1 MKNHCILISLLL
13 IVLVVGCNNQEKHT
27 QKATPKKKRKYTTE
41 NSILQYTSPEI
52 KYDNLTFLFKFYYDN
67 TGYLLNKIEVY
78 NNENIY
84 QTIPTHKAIED
95 RKIYFKDWNF
105 DGYKDISIII
115 NQGSGGTNYCIWN
128 YNPKVK
134 KFIFNKDLSDVLG
147 LEMDSTSKHI
157 IFHYRVGWQEELWD
171 TLIYKK
177 SKLVF
182 IKGMRQQQWND
193 EKGNQWRKRTFNKI
207 INHRCVTK
215 VDSIIIEQ

>member
-1 MKNHCILISLLL
+1 MKNNFKLISLLL
-13 IVLVVGCNNQEKHT
+13 IMLVVGCNNQEKNI
-27 QKATPKKKRKYTTE
+27 QKAAPKNKRKYATK
-41 NSILQYTSPEI
+41 NSVIQYTSSKI
-52 KYDNLTFLFKFYYDN
+52 KYDKLTFSFKFYYDK
-67 TGYLLNKIEVY
+67 TGCLLNKIEVCT
-78 NNENIY
+78 NENIY
-84 QTIPTHKAIED
+84 QTIPIHIAIED

-147 LEMDSTSKHI
+147 LEMDSISKYI
-157 IFHYRVGWQEELWD
+157 IFHYRAGWQEELWD

-182 IKGMRQQQWND
+182 IKGMRQQQWNN
-193 EKGNQWRKRTFNKI
+193 EKGNQWRKRTFNRI
-207 INHRCVTK
+207 INHRFVTK
-215 VDSIIIEQ
+215 VDSCIIKQ

>member
-1 MKNHCILISLLL
+1 MKKKFKLISLLL
-13 IVLVVGCNNQEKHT
+13 IMLVVGCNNQEKNT
-27 QKATPKKKRKYTTE
+27 QKTTIKNKRKYATK
-41 NSILQYTSPEI
+41 NRVIQYTSSKI
-52 KYDNLTFLFKFYYDN
+52 KYDKLTFSFKFYYDK
-67 TGYLLNKIEVY
+67 TGCLLNKIEVCT
-78 NNENIY
+78 NENIY
-84 QTIPTHKAIED
+84 QTIPIHIAIED

-147 LEMDSTSKHI
+147 LEMDSISKYI
-157 IFHYRVGWQEELWD
+157 IFHYRAGWQEELWD

-193 EKGNQWRKRTFNKI
+193 EKGNQWRKRTFNRI
-207 INHRCVTK
+207 INHRFVTK
-215 VDSIIIEQ
+215 VDSCIIKQ